1 MKDSDNDSTIYVTWQ
16 PDVAEA
22 GQYFLTKI
30 NAGPL
35 DITHNQIMEI
45 AIGIEEL
52 DENTVYELCSIL
64 KVKDDSQ
71 TEVLY

>member
-1 MKDSDNDSTIYVTWQ
+1 MKDSENDSTIYVTWQ
-16 PDVAEA
+16 PDIARE

-30 NAGPL
+30 KAVPL
-35 DITHNQIMEI
+35 DLTQNQIMEI

-52 DENTVYELCSIL
+52 DDDTAYVLCSIL